1 MCQRTFAPFRPGKC
15 RAFAFV
21 CEKVGMNKQHSSRIL
36 LVVAAVLVA
45 LWTLVPT
52 FRTLGM
58 SLAER
63 VKFDVA
69 NPEVAAKA
77 IKLGLDLQG
86 GTHLVLEVDK
96 TGLKPEEAKDAA
108 DRSLEVV
115 RNRIDQFGVSEPD
128 VRKSGDSRLVVELAG
143 VNPDQAKEL
152 LSSTAQL
159 EFKLVRE
166 QADVKAMLD
175 RIEAVLA
182 RGNHGGKDSTKAD
195 TAKKD
200 SNALAMDT
208 SKVRRDSA
216 AEAARSLFT
225 SSTEKAAPA
234 ADTTKKATAKDYKAR
249 AFYSYLV
256 PFQGGIGVESSNQ
269 PTVDAILKRNDVQGA
284 LRASETE
291 FVWGRHIIDVGA
303 GKKVRSI
310 YVVKRRA
317 EMKGDI
323 VADAIPEISQGG
335 MKGGEAEVVLK
346 LKGRGPKEFSRITGA
361 NIGRQLAVVLD
372 GAVFSAPVIQ
382 GRITGGTA
390 SITGMKGIDEA
401 RQLSI
406 VLRAGALPAP
416 MRIVEERSVGASLGA
431 DNVSKGIFA
440 AIFGILAVMVFMF
453 LFYHGVG
460 GIANAALVLNGI
472 FTMAVMAGFR
482 STLTLPGIAGLVLA
496 LGMAVD
502 ANVLIYERI
511 REELRHGKS
520 IKAAVD
526 LGYKRAFASIF
537 DGHFTNV
544 LTAFVLYQL
553 GTGPIKGFGLTLTIA
568 CLISLVTAVFCTRIV
583 FDIWLAKKDRK
594 TISIGH
600 SITYFE
606 NAKLN
611 ILGNAR
617 KIGLASAIVVG
628 VIVVSMLI
636 PKGRDSRMGI
646 NWGTDFTGGVSMTV
660 DYHGKMD
667 PDQMISSLEAAGLK
681 GVNVKTLST
690 GDSKAYSIGFKTS
703 ELDGSKAQEATVR
716 SQRIVREVLG
726 KDYPAVNIIGTETI
740 GPKIGSELRR
750 DAFFA
755 SLLSLAVIIFYV
767 WFRFGKNGLGFG
779 IAGVLTLIHDS
790 VITLGL
796 FIVFGLEVDMT
807 VIAAILTLIGY
818 SLNDSIVIFD
828 RIREDAGKY
837 RKEDFEKLV
846 NNAINE
852 TLSRT
857 IMTSVAT
864 LIAALAL
871 WVLGGPTL
879 RNFSL
884 ALVFGIIVG
893 TYSSIAISS
902 PIVVWWVRRKGSAGM
917 EDAKSAPR
925 VEARV
930 RQA

>member
-1 MCQRTFAPFRPGKC
+1 
-15 RAFAFV
+15 
-21 CEKVGMNKQHSSRIL
+21 MNKQHTSRIL

-52 FRTLGM
+52 FRTMGL

-63 VKFDVA
+63 VKFD
-69 NPEVAAKA
+69 AAHPDIASKA

-96 TGLKPEEAKDAA
+96 TGLKPEESKDAA

-143 VNPDQAKEL
+143 VNPEQAKEL

-166 QADVKAMLD
+166 EADIKTTLD
-175 RIEAVLA
+175 RIEAVVS
-182 RGNHGGKDSTKAD
+182 RGASDTLKKNAVKDSLKPDSASLAQDTNKA
-195 TAKKD
+195 
-200 SNALAMDT
+200 
-208 SKVRRDSA
+208 RRDSA
-216 AEAARSLFT
+216 AEAARTLFT
-225 SSTEKAAPA
+225 ASSEKHVAA
-234 ADTTKKATAKDYKAR
+234 ADTVKKATSKDYKAR

-256 PFQGGIGVESSNQ
+256 PLRGNTMGVEEGNMAA
-269 PTVDAILKRNDVQGA
+269 VDAILKRPDVQGA
-284 LRASETE
+284 LRAVESDLL
-291 FVWGRHIIDVGA
+291 WGRHGVDVGG
-303 GKKVRSI
+303 GKKIRTLF
-310 YVVKRRA
+310 VVKRRA

-323 VADAIPEISQGG
+323 VADAIPELGQGG
-335 MKGGEAEVVLK
+335 MKGGDAEVTLK
-346 LKGRGPKEFSRITGA
+346 LKGRGPKEFARITGA
-361 NIGRQLAVVLD
+361 NIGRQLAIVLD
-372 GAVFSAPVIQ
+372 GSVYSAPVIQ

-390 SITGMKGIDEA
+390 SITGMQGIDEA
-401 RQLSI
+401 RQLAI

-431 DNVSKGIFA
+431 ENINQ
-440 AIFGILAVMVFMF
+440 GILAAVVGVLAVFAFMF

-460 GIANAALVLNGI
+460 GIANAALILNGV
-472 FTMAVMAGFR
+472 FTMAILAGFH
-482 STLTLPGIAGLVLA
+482 STLTLPGIAGVVLA

-511 REELRHGKS
+511 REELRHGK
-520 IKAAVD
+520 AVKVAVE

-537 DGHFTNV
+537 DGNITNV
-544 LTAFVLYQL
+544 LTAFVLYEL
-553 GTGPIKGFGLTLTIA
+553 GTGSIKGFGLTLTIG
-568 CLISLVTAVFCTRIV
+568 CLVSLFTAIFCTRIV
-583 FDIWLAKKDRK
+583 FDIWLSKKERK
-594 TISIGH
+594 TLSIGH

-628 VIVVSMLI
+628 IILVSMVI
-636 PKGRDSRMGI
+636 PKGKDSRMGI

-660 DYHGKMD
+660 DYQGKMD
-667 PDQMISSLEAAGLK
+667 PDQMVAALEKGGLK
-681 GVNVKTLST
+681 GVNVKTLSSNSGT
-690 GDSKAYSIGFKTS
+690 AYSVGFKS
-703 ELDGSKAQEATVR
+703 SDLEGDKAQEATVR
-716 SQRIVREVLG
+716 SQAIVKNVLG
-726 KDYPAVNIIGTETI
+726 KDYPAVKILGTETV

-750 DAFFA
+750 DAFLA
-755 SLLSLAVIIFYV
+755 SLLSLLAIVIYV
-767 WFRFGKNGLGFG
+767 WFRFGKNGLGYG
-779 IAGVLTLIHDS
+779 IAGVLTLVHDS
-790 VITLGL
+790 IMTMGL
-796 FIVFGLEVDMT
+796 FIVLGLEVDMN

-818 SLNDSIVIFD
+818 SLNDTIVVFD

-837 RKEDFEKLV
+837 RKEDFEVLV
-846 NNAINE
+846 NNSINE

-857 IMTSVAT
+857 VMTSAAT
-864 LIAALAL
+864 LLAALSL

-879 RNFSL
+879 RHFSL
-884 ALVFGIIVG
+884 ALVFGITIG

-902 PIVVWWVRRKGSAGM
+902 PIVVWWVRRRGQAGK
-917 EDAKSAPR
+917 EAPKALPR
-925 VEARV
+925 TEARV

>member
-1 MCQRTFAPFRPGKC
+1 
-15 RAFAFV
+15 
-21 CEKVGMNKQHSSRIL
+21 MNKQHTSRIL

-52 FRTLGM
+52 FRTMGL

-63 VKFDVA
+63 VKFD
-69 NPEVAAKA
+69 AAHPDIASKA

-96 TGLKPEEAKDAA
+96 TGLKPEESKDAA

-143 VNPDQAKEL
+143 VNPEQAKEL

-166 QADVKAMLD
+166 EADIKTTLD
-175 RIEAVLA
+175 RIEAVVS
-182 RGNHGGKDSTKAD
+182 RGASDTLKKNAVKDSLKPDSASLAQDTNKA
-195 TAKKD
+195 
-200 SNALAMDT
+200 
-208 SKVRRDSA
+208 RRDSA
-216 AEAARSLFT
+216 AEAARTLFT
-225 SSTEKAAPA
+225 ASSENHVAA
-234 ADTTKKATAKDYKAR
+234 ADTVKKATSKDYKAR

-256 PFQGGIGVESSNQ
+256 PLRGNTMGVEEGNMAA
-269 PTVDAILKRNDVQGA
+269 VDAILKRPDVQGA
-284 LRASETE
+284 LRAVESDLL
-291 FVWGRHIIDVGA
+291 WGRHGVDVGG
-303 GKKVRSI
+303 GKKIRTLF
-310 YVVKRRA
+310 VVKRRA

-323 VADAIPEISQGG
+323 VADAIPELGQGG
-335 MKGGEAEVVLK
+335 MKGGDAEVTLK
-346 LKGRGPKEFSRITGA
+346 LKGRGPKEFARITGA
-361 NIGRQLAVVLD
+361 NIGRQLAIVLD
-372 GAVFSAPVIQ
+372 GSVYSAPVIQ

-390 SITGMKGIDEA
+390 SITGMQGIDEA
-401 RQLSI
+401 RQLAI

-431 DNVSKGIFA
+431 ENISKGIFA
-440 AIFGILAVMVFMF
+440 AIIGILAVMAFMF
-453 LFYHGVG
+453 IFYHGVG
-460 GIANAALVLNGI
+460 GIANGALILNGI
-472 FTMAVMAGFR
+472 VTMAIMAGFH

-511 REELRHGKS
+511 REELRHGK
-520 IKAAVD
+520 AVKVAID
-526 LGYKRAFASIF
+526 IGYKRAFASIF

-544 LTAFVLYQL
+544 LTAFVLYEL

-568 CLISLVTAVFCTRIV
+568 CLVSLITAVFCTRIV
-583 FDIWLAKKDRK
+583 FDIWLSKKERK

-617 KIGLASAIVVG
+617 KIGIASGAVV
-628 VIVVSMLI
+628 VLILISLFI

-646 NWGTDFTGGVSMTV
+646 NWGTDFTGGVDLTV
-660 DYHGKMD
+660 DYRGKMD
-667 PDQMISSLEAAGLK
+667 PNQMIAALEQGGLK
-681 GVNVKTLST
+681 GVNVKTLSSGNGQPT
-690 GDSKAYSIGFKTS
+690 TYQIGFKTS
-703 ELDGSKAQEATVR
+703 ALEGDKAQEATVY
-716 SQRIVREVLG
+716 SHKVVSEVLG
-726 KDYPAVNIIGTETI
+726 KDYPAVKILGTETI

-750 DAFFA
+750 DAFLA
-755 SLLSLAVIIFYV
+755 SLLSLAVIIVYV
-767 WFRFGKNGLGFG
+767 WFRFGKNGLGYG
-779 IAGVLTLIHDS
+779 IAGVLTLLHDS
-790 VITLGL
+790 IMTLGL
-796 FIVFGLEVDMT
+796 FIILGLEVDMN
-807 VIAAILTLIGY
+807 VIAALLTLIGY

-837 RKEDFEKLV
+837 RKEDFDVLV
-846 NNAINE
+846 NNSINE

-857 IMTSVAT
+857 VMTSVAT
-864 LIAALAL
+864 MIAALSL
-871 WVLGGPTL
+871 WILGGPTL
-879 RNFSL
+879 RHFSL
-884 ALVFGIIVG
+884 ALVFGIAVG

-902 PIVVWWVRRKGSAGM
+902 PIVVWWVRRRGQAGK
-917 EDAKSAPR
+917 EAPKALPR
-925 VEARV
+925 TEARV

>member
-1 MCQRTFAPFRPGKC
+1 
-15 RAFAFV
+15 
-21 CEKVGMNKQHSSRIL
+21 MNKQHTSRIL

-52 FRTLGM
+52 FRTMGL

-63 VKFDVA
+63 VKFDAAHPDVA
-69 NPEVAAKA
+69 SKA

-96 TGLKPEEAKDAA
+96 TGLKPEESKDAA

-143 VNPDQAKEL
+143 VNPEQAKEL

-166 QADVKAMLD
+166 EADIKTTLD
-175 RIEAVLA
+175 RIEAVVS
-182 RGNHGGKDSTKAD
+182 RGASDTLKKNAVKDSLKPDSASLAQDTNKA
-195 TAKKD
+195 
-200 SNALAMDT
+200 
-208 SKVRRDSA
+208 RRDSA
-216 AEAARSLFT
+216 AEAARTLFT
-225 SSTEKAAPA
+225 ASSEKHAAA
-234 ADTTKKATAKDYKAR
+234 ADTAKKATAKDYKAR

-256 PFQGGIGVESSNQ
+256 PLRGNTMGVEEGNMAA
-269 PTVDAILKRNDVQGA
+269 VDAILKRPDVQGA
-284 LRASETE
+284 LRAVESDLL
-291 FVWGRHIIDVGA
+291 WGRHGVDVGG
-303 GKKVRSI
+303 GKKIRTLF
-310 YVVKRRA
+310 VVKRRA

-323 VADAIPEISQGG
+323 IADAIPELGQGG
-335 MKGGEAEVVLK
+335 MKGGDAEVTLK
-346 LKGRGPKEFSRITGA
+346 LKGRGPKEFARITGA
-361 NIGRQLAVVLD
+361 NIGRQLAIVLD
-372 GAVFSAPVIQ
+372 GSVYSAPVIQ

-390 SITGMKGIDEA
+390 SITGMQGIDEA
-401 RQLSI
+401 RQLAI

-431 DNVSKGIFA
+431 ENINQGILA
-440 AIFGILAVMVFMF
+440 AVVGILAVFAFMF

-460 GIANAALVLNGI
+460 GIANAALILNGV
-472 FTMAVMAGFR
+472 FTMAILAGFH
-482 STLTLPGIAGLVLA
+482 STLTLPGIAGVVLA

-511 REELRHGKS
+511 REELRHGK
-520 IKAAVD
+520 AVKVAVE

-537 DGHFTNV
+537 DGNITNV
-544 LTAFVLYQL
+544 LTAFVLYEL
-553 GTGPIKGFGLTLTIA
+553 GTGSIKGFGLTLTIG
-568 CLISLVTAVFCTRIV
+568 CLVSLFTAIFCTRIV
-583 FDIWLAKKDRK
+583 FDIWLSKKERK
-594 TISIGH
+594 TLSIGH

-628 VIVVSMLI
+628 IIIVSMVI
-636 PKGRDSRMGI
+636 PKGKDSRMGI

-660 DYHGKMD
+660 DYQGKMD
-667 PDQMISSLEAAGLK
+667 PDQMVAALEKGGLK
-681 GVNVKTLST
+681 GVNVKTLSSNN
-690 GDSKAYSIGFKTS
+690 GMAYSIGFKS
-703 ELDGSKAQEATVR
+703 SDLEGDKAQEATVR
-716 SQRIVREVLG
+716 SQAIVKNVLG
-726 KDYPAVNIIGTETI
+726 KDYPAVKILGTETV

-750 DAFFA
+750 DAFLA
-755 SLLSLAVIIFYV
+755 SLLSLLAIVIYV
-767 WFRFGKNGLGFG
+767 WFRFGKNGLGYG
-779 IAGVLTLIHDS
+779 IAGVLTLVHDS
-790 VITLGL
+790 IMTMGL
-796 FIVFGLEVDMT
+796 FIVLGLEVDMN

-818 SLNDSIVIFD
+818 SLNDTIVVFD

-837 RKEDFEKLV
+837 RKEDFEVLV
-846 NNAINE
+846 NNSINE

-857 IMTSVAT
+857 VMTSAAT
-864 LIAALAL
+864 LLAALSL

-879 RNFSL
+879 RHFSL
-884 ALVFGIIVG
+884 ALVFGITIG

-902 PIVVWWVRRKGSAGM
+902 PIVVWWVRRRGQAGK
-917 EDAKSAPR
+917 EAPKAPPR
-925 VEARV
+925 AEARV

>member
-1 MCQRTFAPFRPGKC
+1 
-15 RAFAFV
+15 
-21 CEKVGMNKQHSSRIL
+21 MNKHHSSRIL
-36 LVVAAVLVA
+36 LVVAAALVA

-63 VKFDVA
+63 VKFDAA

-166 QADVKAMLD
+166 QADVKATLD
-175 RIEAVLA
+175 RIEAVLS
-182 RGNHGGKDSTKAD
+182 RGNRDGKDSLKAD
-195 TAKKD
+195 SAKKD
-200 SNALAMDT
+200 SSALAMDT

-225 SSTEKAAPA
+225 SSTEKATPA

-269 PTVDAILKRNDVQGA
+269 PAVDAILKRADVQGA

-291 FVWGRHIIDVGA
+291 FVWGRHTIDVGA
-303 GKKVRSI
+303 GKKLRSI

-335 MKGGEAEVVLK
+335 MKGGDAEVVLK
-346 LKGRGPKEFSRITGA
+346 LKGRGPKEFARITGA

-401 RQLSI
+401 RQLAI

-453 LFYHGVG
+453 VFYHGVG
-460 GIANAALVLNGI
+460 GIANAALILNGLL
-472 FTMAVMAGFR
+472 TMAVMAGFR

-594 TISIGH
+594 AISIGH

-628 VIVVSMLI
+628 VIIVSMVI

-646 NWGTDFTGGVSMTV
+646 NWGTDFTGGVNMTV
-660 DYHGKMD
+660 DYKGKMD
-667 PDQMISSLEAAGLK
+667 PDQMIASLAAAGLK
-681 GVNVKTLST
+681 DVNVKTLSS
-690 GDSKAYSIGFKTS
+690 GDGNAYSIGFKTN

-716 SQRIVREVLG
+716 SQRIVHEVLG
-726 KDYPAVNIIGTETI
+726 KDYPAVKVIGTETI

-750 DAFFA
+750 DALLA
-755 SLLSLAVIIFYV
+755 SLLSLAVIIVYV

-790 VITLGL
+790 IITLGL
-796 FIVFGLEVDMT
+796 FIVLGLEVDMT

-864 LIAALAL
+864 LLAAVALLA
-871 WVLGGPTL
+871 LGGPTL
-879 RNFSL
+879 RGFSL
-884 ALVFGIIVG
+884 ALVFGIVVG

-902 PIVVWWVRRKGSAGM
+902 PIVVWWVRRRGAAGM
-917 EDAKSAPR
+917 EDPKSAPR

-930 RQA
+930 HQA